1 MEDQKTALEIY
12 KLNAKAQM
20 DCVKQ
25 SFIQK
30 SRENALDTAKY
41 MGLKYSREYIQPRVT
56 PIIEDENKER
66 EFDLLVEAE
75 KIYQWLI
82 KVAQ

>member
-1 MEDQKTALEIY
+1 MEDQKTALEICE
-12 KLNAKAQM
+12 LNGKYQL
-20 DCVKQ
+20 DRVKQ
-25 SFIQK
+25 DFIQK
-30 SRENALDTAKY
+30 ARQNALETAKY
-41 MGLKYSREYIQPRVT
+41 MGLKYREYIQPRVT